1 MMGFFLFR
9 MSQIDKDMENVAKS
23 LLGNIGV
30 SLNIDHGCCMSCR
43 SHIDVSSALA
53 TSQREESTIDRY
65 ILHNCIWNFKFDYL
79 DFLSSSRNCK
89 FGVSSIPGIVI
100 TTALDRLK
108 KLTLLDKTLI
118 TEALQSLN
126 LLKKLRHPY
135 SKAHAQVRLLIC
147 LCSNSVSKSTCTCVQ
162 LYT

>member
-1 MMGFFLFR
+1 MMMGFFLFR

-65 ILHNCIWNFKFDYL
+65 ILHNCI
-79 DFLSSSRNCK
+79 
-89 FGVSSIPGIVI
+89 
-100 TTALDRLK
+100 
-108 KLTLLDKTLI
+108 
-118 TEALQSLN
+118 
-126 LLKKLRHPY
+126 
-135 SKAHAQVRLLIC
+135 
-147 LCSNSVSKSTCTCVQ
+147 
-162 LYT
+162 